1 MAAHIQ
7 LGRRSLFMATKQQEN
22 SRRSDVIR
30 CEFCGEDYSVTYR
43 HCPFCDDMA
52 GSAAGGR
59 TAGRGGKRVAPT
71 NKRGGGYGGAIQPVQ
86 IIGIALSVI
95 LIIAAIYIVYTVI
108 SPLLG
113 GGKDPAHSQSG
124 VQSSVSQSQP
134 DASQSQPDASA
145 SQPDVSQPDPGV
157 STPQV
162 PDPSTSS
169 GVVTPIV
176 SATGITLDKADVTL
190 APNEI
195 CRLKATVTPADSDD
209 AVVWTSSNEAAAKV
223 AADGSVTNVHTGSG
237 QVQVTIT
244 AKAGNVTATCVVRC
258 RPGSTG
264 SGESTGTG
272 SGNPGSTGSATAIS
286 GTGVVTGTSTG
297 LFVRKGPGSN
307 YEAQDTAENGAELT
321 LLEDTGTGWY
331 KVSYTGLGGK
341 TTTGYVSKDY
351 IKVK

>member
-1 MAAHIQ
+1 ME
-7 LGRRSLFMATKQQEN
+7 TKQQEN
-22 SRRSDVIR
+22 NRRSDVIR

-52 GSAAGGR
+52 GSAGR
-59 TAGRGGKRVAPT
+59 TGGRGGKRVAT
-71 NKRGGGYGGAIQPVQ
+71 NKRGGGYGGTIQPVQ

-95 LIIAAIYIVYTVI
+95 LIIAAAYIVYTVI
-108 SPLLG
+108 SPLFG
-113 GGKDPAHSQSG
+113 GGKDPVYSQSG
-124 VQSSVSQSQP
+124 EQSSVSTSQP
-134 DASQSQPDASA
+134 GASQSQPDVSG
-145 SQPDVSQPDPGV
+145 SQPDISQPDPSG

-176 SATGITLDKADVTL
+176 SATAITLNKTDVTL

-195 CRLKATVTPADSDD
+195 YRLQATVTPADSDD
-209 AVVWTSSNEAAAKV
+209 TVVWTSSNEAAAKV
-223 AADGSVTNVHTGSG
+223 AQDGSVTNVHTGNG

-258 RPGSTG
+258 KPGSTG
-264 SGESTGTG
+264 GNTGNTGNANTG
-272 SGNPGSTGSATAIS
+272 SEGTATAIS
-286 GTGVVTGTSTG
+286 GTGVVTGTATG

>member
-1 MAAHIQ
+1 
-7 LGRRSLFMATKQQEN
+7 MATKQQEN
-22 SRRSDVIR
+22 NRRSDVIR

-52 GSAAGGR
+52 GSSAGGR
-59 TAGRGGKRVAPT
+59 AGGRGGKRVAT

-95 LIIAAIYIVYTVI
+95 LIIAAMYIVYTVI
-108 SPLLG
+108 SPLLS
-113 GGKDPAHSQSG
+113 GGKDPVSSQSG
-124 VQSSVSQSQP
+124 VQSSVSTSQP
-134 DASQSQPDASA
+134 GVSQ
-145 SQPDVSQPDPGV
+145 SQPDVSQPDPSV
-157 STPQV
+157 STSQV

-176 SATGITLDKADVTL
+176 SATGIKLNKTDITL
-190 APNEI
+190 AANEVF
-195 CRLKATVTPADSDD
+195 RLQATVTPADSDD
-209 AVVWTSSNEAAAKV
+209 TVVWTSSNEAAAKV
-223 AADGSVTNVHTGSG
+223 AEDGTVTNVHTGSG

-258 RPGSTG
+258 KPGSTG
-264 SGESTGTG
+264 
-272 SGNPGSTGSATAIS
+272 GNTGSTGNGNTGSEGTATTIS

-331 KVSYTGLGGK
+331 KVSYTGLGGR